1 MKITI
6 NGINFQ
12 LTEKDFYMANRHY
25 GEVLNLTVVGTGKII
40 RQYIKN
46 RYPEVVASVK
56 TSKFAGGTSVGVY
69 VSNPDGTT
77 IPADQYTDI
86 REFSESFEYGKFN
99 GMIDMYEWNDEP
111 GVTDNGVKIEGGG
124 KYISVNNHPRFDSLP
139 EIIMRLKH
147 HMEEDGMSLQ
157 EAKETLHHWRGDNSQ
172 SYLRKLEKAEKFILG
187 K

>member
-6 NGINFQ
+6 NGISFQ
-12 LTEKDFYMANRHY
+12 LTEKDFSMANRHY

-111 GVTDNGVKIEGGG
+111 GVTDDGVNIEGGA
-124 KYISVNNHPRFDSLP
+124 KYVSVNNHPRFDSLP
-139 EIIMRLKH
+139 EIIKRLTQCV
-147 HMEEDGMSLQ
+147 EEDGMSLQ
-157 EAKETLHHWRGDNSQ
+157 KAKEILHHWRGDNSQ
-172 SYLRKLEKAEKFILG
+172 SYLRKLERAVQFILG